1 MENNRQA
8 QIQGFEFAYLNIES
22 IYELLEYMKGAILQI
37 QSCSIS
43 IIQGNSKISKRNS
56 HEDLV
61 LIVYQKPEAWN

>member
-1 MENNRQA
+1 
-8 QIQGFEFAYLNIES
+8 
-22 IYELLEYMKGAILQI
+22 MKGAILQI